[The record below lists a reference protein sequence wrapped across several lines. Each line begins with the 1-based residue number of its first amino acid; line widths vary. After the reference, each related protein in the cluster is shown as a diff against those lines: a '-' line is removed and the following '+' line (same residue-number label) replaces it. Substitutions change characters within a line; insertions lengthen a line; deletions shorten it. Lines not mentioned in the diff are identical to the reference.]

1 MSWLPTGRSRWM
13 ELLGGA
19 MFAVGRLVAAIR
31 LPVKNALAGSQTLP
45 SGRYG
50 GR

>member
-1 MSWLPTGRSRWM
+1 
-13 ELLGGA
+13 

-31 LPVKNALAGSQTLP
+31 LPVKNALAGSQTLL